1 MDTLKS
7 IFAWLGK
14 FLEKTRIVF
23 LNIGTALVLIFL
35 TIGFIS
41 LWSVGPA
48 PIDKEG
54 KVVILDPSFLVVDEE
69 SFSSEFP
76 IFSENVDQITFR
88 EFDYLIE
95 KLKSDNEI
103 AAILLDFSSTGYAG
117 PTTAINV
124 AEKLKTLKDS
134 GKEIIAFSTYFDTT
148 TLMMAAY
155 ADEIWAHSGG
165 AFTIN
170 GVGGYRQYSKQLYE
184 NLKFTVHDFSQGDFK
199 SAAESLTQTQMSDED
214 RKQRSDI
221 LIPIWNKFKAIISE
235 GRNID
240 MQTIQNFADS
250 NFTISN
256 QATFENLS
264 FAKDN
269 GLIDG
274 YKSFPEF
281 RSYMIEKFGEDQ
293 TADRLTYPNISFI
306 EFMETYDIETSSNT
320 NKIAVVTVEG
330 SIMRGE
336 IEPGIAGADGIARLI
351 RKAHENSNVNAIV
364 MRVNSGG
371 GTVLGSEIIR
381 DELLEAKK
389 KGLPIV
395 VSMGDVAASGGV
407 YIATPA
413 DYIFAQSTTITG
425 SIGVAYAF
433 PTLENTFE
441 YIGINTDGVT
451 TSKYAGW
458 DISQPIDD
466 AHAKLINADAA
477 KTYRRFVDLVSE
489 SRDKTSDYVFS
500 IASGRVWTG
509 TKALELGLIDQIG
522 QINDAIE
529 KAAELSD
536 LDMYE
541 VRYYKKEISPE
552 QQLIIDILDQFN
564 VNLGVK
570 SKYIDIIP
578 FFEILS
584 RTISEFEPTPLY
596 NCTSCDVKIN

>member
-7 IFAWLGK
+7 IFTWLGK

-23 LNIGTALVLIFL
+23 LNIGTALVLILL
-35 TIGFIS
+35 TIGFFS
-41 LWSVGPA
+41 LWSSGPA

-54 KVVILDPSFLVVDEE
+54 KVVILDPSFLIVDEE

-76 IFSENVDQITFR
+76 IFAENVEQITFR

-95 KLKSDNEI
+95 QLKSDNEI
-103 AAILLDFSSTGYAG
+103 AAVLIDFSSTGFAG

-124 AEKLKTLKDS
+124 AEKLKSLKDS

-214 RKQRSDI
+214 RKQRTDI

-235 GRNID
+235 GRDID
-240 MQTIQNFADS
+240 IQTIQNFADN

-264 FAKDN
+264 FATDN
-269 GLIDG
+269 GFIDG
-274 YKSFPEF
+274 YKSYPEF

-306 EFMETYDIETSSNT
+306 EFMETYDMETSSDS

-351 RKAHENSNVNAIV
+351 RKAHESSDVKAVV

-381 DELLEAKK
+381 DELLETQK

-413 DYIFAQSTTITG
+413 DYIFAQPTTITG

-458 DISQPIDD
+458 DISQPIDE

-477 KTYRRFVDLVSE
+477 KTYQRFVDLVAE
-489 SRDKTSDYVFS
+489 SRDKTSDYIYS

-509 TKALELGLIDQIG
+509 IKALELGLIDEIG

-529 KAAELSD
+529 KAAELAD

-541 VRYYKKEISPE
+541 VKYYKKEISPE
-552 QQLIIDILDQFN
+552 QQLILDILDEFN
-564 VNLGVK
+564 VNLGIK
-570 SKYIDIIP
+570 SKYIDVIP

>member
-529 KAAELSD
+529 KAAELCD

>member
-35 TIGFIS
+35 TIGFFS

>member
-35 TIGFIS
+35 TIGFFS

-536 LDMYE
+536 LDIYE

>member
-95 KLKSDNEI
+95 KLKSDKEI

-500 IASGRVWTG
+500 IASGRVWSG

>member
-1 MDTLKS
+1 
-7 IFAWLGK
+7 
-14 FLEKTRIVF
+14 
-23 LNIGTALVLIFL
+23 
-35 TIGFIS
+35 
-41 LWSVGPA
+41 
-48 PIDKEG
+48 
-54 KVVILDPSFLVVDEE
+54 
-69 SFSSEFP
+69 
-76 IFSENVDQITFR
+76 
-88 EFDYLIE
+88 
-95 KLKSDNEI
+95 
-103 AAILLDFSSTGYAG
+103 
-117 PTTAINV
+117 
-124 AEKLKTLKDS
+124 
-134 GKEIIAFSTYFDTT
+134 
-148 TLMMAAY
+148 MMAAY

-165 AFTIN
+165 AFSIN

-214 RKQRSDI
+214 RKHRADI

-240 MQTIQNFADS
+240 MQTIQNFADN

-269 GLIDG
+269 GFIDG
-274 YKSFPEF
+274 YKSYPEF

-306 EFMETYDIETSSNT
+306 EFMETYDMETSSDS

-336 IEPGIAGADGIARLI
+336 IEPGVAGADGIARLI
-351 RKAHENSNVNAIV
+351 RKAHENSDVKAVV

-381 DELLEAKK
+381 DELLETKK

-425 SIGVAYAF
+425 SIGVAFAF

-441 YIGINTDGVT
+441 YIGINTD
-451 TSKYAGW
+451 
-458 DISQPIDD
+458 
-466 AHAKLINADAA
+466 
-477 KTYRRFVDLVSE
+477 
-489 SRDKTSDYVFS
+489 
-500 IASGRVWTG
+500 
-509 TKALELGLIDQIG
+509 
-522 QINDAIE
+522 
-529 KAAELSD
+529 
-536 LDMYE
+536 
-541 VRYYKKEISPE
+541 
-552 QQLIIDILDQFN
+552 
-564 VNLGVK
+564 
-570 SKYIDIIP
+570 
-578 FFEILS
+578 
-584 RTISEFEPTPLY
+584 
-596 NCTSCDVKIN
+596 